1 MILLAACVRE
11 AHVTGAPDAA
21 PFTLASNPQAVMPIK
36 QAFAKSKPRWNLL
49 SMRHPCNW
57 FVHIESPRNKAP
69 PTLRLEPQRQSSGR
83 QKPAHGDTRDLNLRR

>member
-36 QAFAKSKPRWNLL
+36 QAFAKSKPRWTCCRCGTRAIGL
-49 SMRHPCNW
+49 STSNRREIRRRRLCGLNRSDNHPA
-57 FVHIESPRNKAP
+57 VRSQHTA
-69 PTLRLEPQRQSSGR
+69 
-83 QKPAHGDTRDLNLRR
+83 TRGI